1 MKKILIALAAVAALA
16 ACSKSEVQYEPAGEI
31 TFTPVAKNITKAM
44 MEGTKFNT
52 AEQFNVWAYYNPT
65 VTANS
70 DIDGWVAE
78 YNAATGAKPYIED
91 KTFAYDNS
99 YSLWAGVTPYFWPKV
114 GTLAFAGYHPTTAN
128 ATYTL
133 SSEKNE
139 MTFSDVKNSWVSAET
154 TNAEDLMYFNLT
166 QCYSKN
172 NVIAVFKH
180 ALSWLTVNLAT
191 TQKTLDAEATIKVN
205 SVKFT
210 DVYPQGDGVVANQAT
225 IAWTPEGTKE
235 EIDVVE
241 SEVTLTVDAQKQK
254 EPLFIPQTMAGNLVV
269 NYTISSTDDSSFTEN
284 KVITLSGMKDSKG
297 NSLSAWEPAK
307 HYIYNIVI
315 STEEILID
323 ASVADWITVEI
334 PVEIPETNNKQ

>member
-1 MKKILIALAAVAALA
+1 MKKILIALAAVAALT

-70 DIDGWVAE
+70 DINGWVAE
-78 YNAATGAKPYIED
+78 YNTTNGAKPYIEN
-91 KTFAYDNS
+91 KPFAYDDS

-114 GTLAFAGYHPTTAN
+114 GTLAFAGYHPITAN
-128 ATYTL
+128 AEYTL

-139 MTFSDVKNSWVSAET
+139 MTFSDVKYSWVSAET

-172 NVIAVFKH
+172 SVIAVFKH

-191 TQKTLDAEATIKVN
+191 TQTTLDAKATIKVN

-235 EIDVVE
+235 EIEVVK

-269 NYTISSTDDSSFTEN
+269 NYTISSTDNSSFTEN

-297 NSLSAWEPAK
+297 NSLSAWGPAK

-323 ASVADWITVEI
+323 ASVADWTTVEI
-334 PVEIPETNNKQ
+334 PVEIPETNN

>member
-1 MKKILIALAAVAALA
+1 MKKIFLALAAVAALA

-78 YNAATGAKPYIED
+78 YNTTNGAKPYIED
-91 KTFAYDNS
+91 KTFAYDKS

-128 ATYTL
+128 AEYTL

-139 MTFSDVKNSWVSAET
+139 MTFSDVKRSWVSAET

-172 NVIAVFKH
+172 NVTAVFKH

-191 TQKTLDAEATIKVN
+191 TQKTLDAKATIKVN

-225 IAWTPEGTKE
+225 IAWTPEETKE

-269 NYTISSTDDSSFTEN
+269 NYTISSTDNSSFTEN
-284 KVITLSGMKDSKG
+284 KVITLSGMKDSNG
-297 NSLSAWEPAK
+297 NSLSAWDPAK

-323 ASVADWITVEI
+323 ASVADWATVEI
-334 PVEIPETNNKQ
+334 PVEIPETNN

>member
-78 YNAATGAKPYIED
+78 YNADNGAKPYIEN
-91 KTFAYDNS
+91 KPFAYDNS

-128 ATYTL
+128 AAYTL

-139 MTFSDVKNSWVSAET
+139 MTFSDEKYSWVSAET
-154 TNAEDLMYFNLT
+154 TNTEDLMYFNLT

-172 NVIAVFKH
+172 NVTAVFKH

-235 EIDVVE
+235 EIEVVK

-269 NYTISSTDDSSFTEN
+269 NYTISSTDNSSFTEN

-334 PVEIPETNNKQ
+334 PVEIPETNN

>member
-16 ACSKSEVQYEPAGEI
+16 ACAKSEVEYTASEEI
-31 TFTPVAKNITKAM
+31 TFTPVAKNVTKAM
-44 MEGTKFNT
+44 MLKDVFTTTEN
-52 AEQFNVWAYYNPT
+52 FNVWAYYNPT
-65 VTANS
+65 VTPNS
-70 DIDGWVAE
+70 DINAWVAE
-78 YNAATGAKPYIED
+78 YNTTNGAKPYIED

-128 ATYTL
+128 AAYTL

-139 MTFSDVKNSWVSAET
+139 MTFSDVENSWVSAET

-172 NVIAVFKH
+172 NVTAVFKH

-191 TQKTLDAEATIKVN
+191 TQTTIDADATIKVN

-241 SEVTLTVDAQKQK
+241 SAVTLKVDPQKQK

-269 NYTISSTDDSSFTEN
+269 DYTISSTDGSSFTEN
-284 KVITLSGMKDSKG
+284 KVITLSGMNDSKG

-315 STEEILID
+315 GTEEILID
-323 ASVADWITVEI
+323 ASVAEWVEVEV
-334 PVEIPETNNKQ
+334 PVSVQ

>member
-78 YNAATGAKPYIED
+78 YNAASGAKPYIVN
-91 KTFAYDNS
+91 KPFAYDNS

-128 ATYTL
+128 AAYTL

-139 MTFSDVKNSWVSAET
+139 MTFSDEKYSWVSAET
-154 TNAEDLMYFNLT
+154 TNTEDLMYFNLT

-172 NVIAVFKH
+172 NVTAVFKH

-191 TQKTLDAEATIKVN
+191 TQKTLDAEATITVN

-235 EIDVVE
+235 EIEVVK

-254 EPLFIPQTMAGNLVV
+254 EPLFIPQTMGGNLVV
-269 NYTISSTDDSSFTEN
+269 NYTISSTDNSSFTEN
-284 KVITLSGMKDSKG
+284 KVIALNSMKSGETTLTQ
-297 NSLSAWEPAK
+297 WEPAK

-323 ASVADWITVEI
+323 ASVADWATIEI
-334 PVEIPETNNKQ
+334 PVEIPETNN